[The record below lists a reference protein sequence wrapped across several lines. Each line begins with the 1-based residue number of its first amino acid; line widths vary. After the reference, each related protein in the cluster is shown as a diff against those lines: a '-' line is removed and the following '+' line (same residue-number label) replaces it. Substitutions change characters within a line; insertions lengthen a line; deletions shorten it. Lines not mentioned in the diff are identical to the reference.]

1 MGNEVIFME
10 TNICKFNP
18 NASSDLT
25 CTCFV
30 REGTDA
36 QNEPRLWSDYAL
48 HLVLGGCG
56 QLVVNGRRHPLE
68 KGDLFFTVQGD
79 TAAIE
84 RGDMEYAYIR
94 FQGRRSVEIAE
105 RLDIGEGNRVFSG
118 HEALISFW
126 SNCLSRATADNL
138 DFLSEAVLLY
148 SLAEL
153 SPRRKEVSDVIARVV
168 RITGESFSDPTLSLS
183 SVAAEVG
190 YHDKYI
196 SALFKR
202 QKGVTYTQY
211 LRELRLRHA
220 VFLIEQGVVSV
231 KNVAILSGF
240 GDALYFSK
248 VFKEV
253 KGISPKELIRRVGEG
268 SHQ

>member
-1 MGNEVIFME
+1 ME
-10 TNICKFNP
+10 TNICKFNF

-36 QNEPRLWSDYAL
+36 QSEPRRCNDHAL
-48 HLVLGGCG
+48 HLVLGGSG
-56 QLVVNGRRHPLE
+56 RLTVNGRQYPLGR
-68 KGDLFFTVQGD
+68 GDLFFTLQGD

-94 FQGRRSVEIAE
+94 FRGRRSTEIAE
-105 RLDIGEGNRVFSG
+105 RLGVGDGHCVFPG
-118 HEALISFW
+118 HEALIPFW
-126 SNCLSRATADNL
+126 SDCLSRATDDNL
-138 DFLSEAVLLY
+138 DLLSEAVLLY

-153 SPRRKEVSDVIARVV
+153 SPRKKEVSDVIARVV
-168 RITGESFSDPTLSLS
+168 RITGESFSDPALALST
-183 SVAAEVG
+183 VAAEVG

-202 QKGVTYTQY
+202 QKGITYTQY
-211 LRELRLRHA
+211 LRELRIRHA

-240 GDALYFSK
+240 GDALYFSR
-248 VFKEV
+248 VFKEM
-253 KGISPKELIRRVGEG
+253 KGISPKEMIRRVTEACDAEPT
-268 SHQ
+268 

>member
-1 MGNEVIFME
+1 ME
-10 TNICKFNP
+10 LNICKFNFK
-18 NASSDLT
+18 ASSDLT

-36 QNEPRLWSDYAL
+36 QCAPRRCSDYAL

-56 QLVVNGRRHPLE
+56 QLVVNDHRYSLG

-79 TAAIE
+79 TVTIE

-94 FQGRRSVEIAE
+94 FQGRRSAEYTE
-105 RLDIGEGNRVFSG
+105 RLGIDDGNCVFSG
-118 HEALISFW
+118 HEKLIPFW
-126 SNCLSRATADNL
+126 SDCLSRATGDNL
-138 DFLSEAVLLY
+138 DLLSEAVLLY

-153 SPRRKEVSDVIARVV
+153 SPRKKEENDVIARVA
-168 RITGESFSDPTLSLS
+168 RITGESFSDPALSLS
-183 SVAAEVG
+183 TVAAEIG

-202 QKGVTYTQY
+202 QKGITYTQY
-211 LRELRLRHA
+211 LRELRIRHA

-231 KNVAILSGF
+231 KNIAILSGF

-248 VFKEV
+248 VFKEA
-253 KGISPKELIRRVGEG
+253 KGISPKEMIRRVAKGN
-268 SHQ
+268 S